1 MLVEYK
7 TVAKEAEL
15 TLFERKS
22 KFIGRIK
29 PVGTV
34 EEAEEFIE
42 AIRKQHWDA
51 THNVPA
57 YILGTNQEVQKFSD
71 DNEPSGTAGLPMLEM
86 LKGYELT
93 NVVVVVT
100 RYFGGILLGRGGLIR
115 AYGGTTRA
123 ALQEAGI
130 VRMVPARA
138 VAITVDYVHVG
149 KIQNEILQAGIYI
162 ADTEYLEKVT
172 FHVQLFAEEME
183 PIRQLLQEL
192 TANEFIWLEGEELYR
207 AQPVEG

>member
-1 MLVEYK
+1 VLVEYK
-7 TVAKEAEL
+7 TVAKEAEI

-71 DNEPSGTAGLPMLEM
+71 DNEPAA
-86 LKGYELT
+86 
-93 NVVVVVT
+93 
-100 RYFGGILLGRGGLIR
+100 RQ
-115 AYGGTTRA
+115 AYPCWRC
-123 ALQEAGI
+123 
-130 VRMVPARA
+130 
-138 VAITVDYVHVG
+138 
-149 KIQNEILQAGIYI
+149 
-162 ADTEYLEKVT
+162 
-172 FHVQLFAEEME
+172 
-183 PIRQLLQEL
+183 
-192 TANEFIWLEGEELYR
+192 
-207 AQPVEG
+207 